1 MFGRFVCTG
10 ECHMLKKY
18 LPAVIVLVVI
28 GASIPIL
35 SELTTTQ
42 PDEPILS
49 ELTTTQ
55 PDEPM
60 DIEVAPLD
68 QDALSKYPRPILPPM
83 NLVDKGIPLQAI
95 KDLFPYAADMPQIL
109 PTGEEFVYGLYDLYY
124 DEATLYY
131 ADAKIHSLVKNEHDF
146 ADLFDLGIVII
157 DYQRLSNLSS
167 KIDRLDTNTYTIID
181 DIPSENKGYVC
192 HKCKGNQLFIVYP
205 EDGIELS
212 IVKNDATPEKL
223 KALVKDLDL

>member
-1 MFGRFVCTG
+1 
-10 ECHMLKKY
+10 MLKKY
-18 LPAVIVLVVI
+18 LPVVIVLVVV
-28 GASIPIL
+28 GASVPIL

-55 PDEPM
+55 PDESM
-60 DIEVAPLD
+60 DITVTPLD
-68 QDALSKYPRPILPPM
+68 RDTLSKYPGRGLPPM

-95 KDLFPYAADMPQIL
+95 KYLFPYAADMPQIL

-131 ADAKIHSLVKNEHDF
+131 ADAKVHSLVKNEHNTG
-146 ADLFDLGIVII
+146 DLVNLGVVVFN
-157 DYQRLSNLSS
+157 YERLSNLSS

-212 IVKNDATPEKL
+212 IIKNDATPEKL
-223 KALVKDLDL
+223 KALAKDLDL

>member
-1 MFGRFVCTG
+1 
-10 ECHMLKKY
+10 MLKKY
-18 LPAVIVLVVI
+18 LPVVIVLVVV
-28 GASIPIL
+28 GASV
-35 SELTTTQ
+35 
-42 PDEPILS
+42 PILS

-60 DIEVAPLD
+60 DIELTTTQPDEPMDITVTPLD
-68 QDALSKYPRPILPPM
+68 RDTLSKYPGRGLPPM
-83 NLVDKGIPLQAI
+83 NLADKGISLQAI
-95 KDLFPYAADMPQIL
+95 KILFPYAADMPQIL

-131 ADAKIHSLVKNEHDF
+131 ADAKIHSLVKNEHTTG
-146 ADLFDLGIVII
+146 DLINLGMVII
-157 DYQRLSNLSS
+157 NYERLTNLSS
-167 KIDRLDTNTYTIID
+167 KIDRLDTNKYTIID

-223 KALVKDLDL
+223 KALANDLDL